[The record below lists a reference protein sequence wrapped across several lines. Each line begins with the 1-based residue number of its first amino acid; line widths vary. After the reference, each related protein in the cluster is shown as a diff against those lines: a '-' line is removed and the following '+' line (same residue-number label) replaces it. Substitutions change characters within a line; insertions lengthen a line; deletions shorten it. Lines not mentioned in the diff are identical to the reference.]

1 MKDRKRIF
9 LTVITG
15 MFLFGCSQTKESK
28 EILTNSTAPEIISVD
43 KEYGIEGNSIEGFN
57 IGDTFSEKSQGL
69 KYEKK
74 LRPFYTDE
82 GIDSLSVISVSDSGG
97 KLFDIVLD
105 NMTIQKILVESDRCK
120 TKGGI
125 SVNSSLSDFT
135 KSYPDF
141 EIFYSYVSGSFW
153 ASTKSLTGVQFY
165 FEKECYTGSMDV
177 LNDSDMVTLDL
188 KDIDKNCKIKSITL
202 F

>member
-1 MKDRKRIF
+1 MKDRKHIF

-15 MFLFGCSQTKESK
+15 MFLIGCSQTKDSK

-57 IGDTFSEKSQGL
+57 IGDTFSEKSQSL

-105 NMTIQKILVESDRCK
+105 NLTIQKILVESDRCK
-120 TKGGI
+120 THVGI

-141 EIFYSYVSGSFW
+141 EIFYSYVSDSFW
-153 ASTKSLTGVQFY
+153 AGSKSLTGVQFY
-165 FEKECYTGSMDV
+165 FEKECYTGSMDG
-177 LNDSDMVTLDL
+177 LNDRDMVALDL